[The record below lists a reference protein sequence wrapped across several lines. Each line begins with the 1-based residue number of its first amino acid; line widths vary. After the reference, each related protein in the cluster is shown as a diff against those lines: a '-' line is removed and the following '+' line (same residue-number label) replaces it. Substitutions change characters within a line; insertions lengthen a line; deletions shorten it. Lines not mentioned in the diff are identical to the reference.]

1 MEPRSLEVQVCQ
13 FQNLC
18 LLHTGAGIHGFYK
31 RNVWQNC
38 TRLTEDQKRQVEELL
53 QENKEVFSTSEFD
66 LGRTNLV
73 RHTIDTGTNRLF
85 KQPLRRHPMA
95 YLPMI
100 DEHVDKMLANDICK
114 PLLWFMGFQCR
125 TCKNVWW
132 IFKILHRLQTIKQS
146 DSDRQLPLPRIDTCF
161 DALGDAKFFSTL
173 DLRQGYWPVETI
185 QTHRQDNFLSLEKVP
200 SNSKCYHLDS
210 LTRLL
215 YFNDWWIW
223 WWEVWHGKRVWCFSM
238 TLWWCRKL
246 LNNICNDYEQR
257 LGDWDPQILKLKP
270 SKCKL
275 FQLKVKFL
283 GSLVFGEWLSRI
295 QTSWS
300 DFGMASSEE
309 SHGTESFCWT
319 CKLLPTTS
327 RRFLRSCQTTLGTD
341 EEDQPFI
348 WGFDQQQTFEILK
361 NRLMNYP
368 VLASPLPDG
377 RFIID
382 TDASDFAMGAVL
394 QQEQH
399 GSKRVI
405 LMPVKLLM
413 QQSVSTARQ
422 EKTRCSY
429 IRTENVQ
436 ILCSRNW
443 KIFVENR
450 SRSSHFTVSF
460 SSSNTATRSILK
472 LFGLITISKYNIV
485 LE

>member
-1 MEPRSLEVQVCQ
+1 
-13 FQNLC
+13 
-18 LLHTGAGIHGFYK
+18 
-31 RNVWQNC
+31 
-38 TRLTEDQKRQVEELL
+38 
-53 QENKEVFSTSEFD
+53 
-66 LGRTNLV
+66 
-73 RHTIDTGTNRLF
+73 
-85 KQPLRRHPMA
+85 MA

-146 DSDRQLPLPRIDTCF
+146 DSDRQLPASKNRYL
-161 DALGDAKFFSTL
+161 
-173 DLRQGYWPVETI
+173 LRCTGWRKI
-185 QTHRQDNFLSLEKVP
+185 LLNFGSASGLLASRKRSRHNRQDNFLSLEKVP

-283 GSLVFGEWLSRI
+283 GSLVFGEWNWAGSR
-295 QTSWS
+295 QVEG

-341 EEDQPFI
+341 EEESAIHLGFWPTTDFRNPEESSHELSSVGFTIAWWPFYHRYRRFWFCHGSRATTRTARI
-348 WGFDQQQTFEILK
+348 QT
-361 NRLMNYP
+361 
-368 VLASPLPDG
+368 
-377 RFIID
+377 
-382 TDASDFAMGAVL
+382 SDF
-394 QQEQH
+394 
-399 GSKRVI
+399 
-405 LMPVKLLM
+405 
-413 QQSVSTARQ
+413 
-422 EKTRCSY
+422 
-429 IRTENVQ
+429 
-436 ILCSRNW
+436 LCQ
-443 KIFVENR
+443 
-450 SRSSHFTVSF
+450 
-460 SSSNTATRSILK
+460 
-472 LFGLITISKYNIV
+472 
-485 LE
+485 